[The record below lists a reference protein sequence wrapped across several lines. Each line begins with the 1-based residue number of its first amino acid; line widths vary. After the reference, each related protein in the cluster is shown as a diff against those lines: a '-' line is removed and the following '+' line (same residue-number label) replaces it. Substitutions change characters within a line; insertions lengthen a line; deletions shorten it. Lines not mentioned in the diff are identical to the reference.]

1 MRNSVHLPAIDGQ
14 KLNRDIIVD
23 EALALLCEIG
33 LDGISLRRLAE
44 RLGVRA
50 PSLYWHFPDKNALLC
65 AMTEQ
70 IFATYLEHVPDHR
83 DWRPW
88 MRDFGRELLRA
99 QEEIPDFGRLVT
111 TPSIPAD
118 QFARTT
124 ARINQKLATLD
135 MPVAEAVNLQSAIQ
149 ALVMGWSAFSHAPY
163 ADKINIFIDLE
174 NVALASLD
182 ALIDGWS
189 RRTNDA

>member
-1 MRNSVHLPAIDGQ
+1 MRNSAQPLANDSQ
-14 KLNRDIIVD
+14 KLSRDIIVD
-23 EALALLCEIG
+23 EALALLREFG

-70 IFATYLEHVPDHR
+70 IFATYLERVPVHR
-83 DWRPW
+83 DWRSW

-99 QEEIPDFGRLVT
+99 QEELQDFGRLVT
-111 TPSIPAD
+111 TPSIPSE
-118 QFARTT
+118 QFTRTT
-124 ARINQKLATLD
+124 ARINQKLAMLD
-135 MPVAEAVNLQSAIQ
+135 MPVAEAANLQSAVQ

-163 ADKINIFIDLE
+163 ADQISTFIDLDR
-174 NVALASLD
+174 VALTSLD
-182 ALIDGWS
+182 ALIAGWPQS
-189 RRTNDA
+189 SNST